1 MIFCTRF
8 NGQLIFLEVLLV
20 WALLYYLFFLLCVYV
35 SCTVFV
41 FASFESVSVIH
52 WLYVKSE
59 NVAATS
65 LF

>member
-1 MIFCTRF
+1 MIFATRF

-41 FASFESVSVIH
+41 FASFESVSIQGVTGGTDQ
-52 WLYVKSE
+52 
-59 NVAATS
+59 TS
-65 LF
+65 GGCSLC